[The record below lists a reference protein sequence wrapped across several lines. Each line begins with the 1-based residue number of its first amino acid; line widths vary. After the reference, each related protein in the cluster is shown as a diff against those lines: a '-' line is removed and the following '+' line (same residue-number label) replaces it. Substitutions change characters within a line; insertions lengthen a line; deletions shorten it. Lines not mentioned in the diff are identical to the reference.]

1 MLTEQEVE
9 KLKHWDWDRL
19 VEIQC
24 TKPPDVVKK
33 TAELLAEVG
42 RNEEGKQLKGQWVY
56 SVFFVYLLLC
66 AICIEELKLIE
77 FSFTSYNTL

>member
-9 KLKHWDWDRL
+9 ELKHWDWDRL

-42 RNEEGKQLKGQWVY
+42 RNEEGKQLKGQ
-56 SVFFVYLLLC
+56 
-66 AICIEELKLIE
+66 
-77 FSFTSYNTL
+77 